1 MSAELEAEIN
11 LNEFYKDARDDVKKL
26 LKSVNSAVIFN
37 ASGKDVTFYVY
48 NYIDTVFWVS
58 AQKTKIADGYYG
70 DVAAS
75 GTFFKIHPN
84 DNSSDEFLVA
94 PGNAYVYKGPGKI
107 EKVNQ

>member
-11 LNEFYKDARDDVKKL
+11 LNDFYKDARDDVKSL

-37 ASGKDVTFYVY
+37 ASGKDVTLHVY

-70 DVAAS
+70 NGAAS

-84 DNSSDEFLVA
+84 NKDDEFLVA
-94 PGNAYVYKGPGKI
+94 PGNAYV
-107 EKVNQ
+107 